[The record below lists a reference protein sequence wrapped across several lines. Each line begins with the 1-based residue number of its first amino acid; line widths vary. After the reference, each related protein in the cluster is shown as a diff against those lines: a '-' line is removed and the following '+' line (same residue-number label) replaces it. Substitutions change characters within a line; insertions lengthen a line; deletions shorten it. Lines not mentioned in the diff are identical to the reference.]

1 MTAEKTLPSLLKL
14 SNSVIRNLTAPR
26 IPTKIR
32 FFHDRDRHLTPFHS
46 FHVSRAAVLVLCCFR
61 RYYIVQFSML
71 INLSINHHLQLSM
84 GRIGVGLSPKLLMG
98 VAEGMEVGG
107 TVGGGLAQTT
117 AVN

>member
-1 MTAEKTLPSLLKL
+1 MTVTVISHPSIRSTSPAPPSL
-14 SNSVIRNLTAPR
+14 
-26 IPTKIR
+26 
-32 FFHDRDRHLTPFHS
+32 S
-46 FHVSRAAVLVLCCFR
+46 FVAFVVNN
-61 RYYIVQFSML
+61 IVQFSML